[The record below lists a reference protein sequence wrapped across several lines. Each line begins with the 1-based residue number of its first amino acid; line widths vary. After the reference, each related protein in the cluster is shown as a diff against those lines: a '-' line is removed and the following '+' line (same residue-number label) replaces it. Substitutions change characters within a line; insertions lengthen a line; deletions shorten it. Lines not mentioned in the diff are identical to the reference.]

1 MTHMLEPP
9 EDCRGRGPLVVLV
22 VVHDVLM
29 SSAALR
35 SAFSSSGLRPSL
47 FLRGTSSP
55 FRQSSGW
62 TRPPRVS
69 SQFFTR
75 TAAPSPLFSKKLL
88 WAIPV
93 AGGFALYAIPTRR
106 ENHNVFASP
115 DLIPCSVSREP
126 LEAVIMSPSESDR
139 TLSARII
146 AFIRERILE
155 PIFTAQRFVYLF
167 CVFVPVLLA
176 TPMLLVGQPEERLAG
191 DKWGAVW
198 WYDFLTSQM
207 QLAGPTFIKV
217 SSHLDTIT
225 MRLVHSLKLSCA
237 PSTC

>member
-1 MTHMLEPP
+1 
-9 EDCRGRGPLVVLV
+9 
-22 VVHDVLM
+22 
-29 SSAALR
+29 
-35 SAFSSSGLRPSL
+35 
-47 FLRGTSSP
+47 
-55 FRQSSGW
+55 
-62 TRPPRVS
+62 
-69 SQFFTR
+69 
-75 TAAPSPLFSKKLL
+75 
-88 WAIPV
+88 
-93 AGGFALYAIPTRR
+93 
-106 ENHNVFASP
+106 
-115 DLIPCSVSREP
+115 
-126 LEAVIMSPSESDR
+126 MSPSESDR

-217 SSHLDTIT
+217 SSHLDAGT

-237 PSTC
+237 PSTCLA